1 MRELFAFG
9 KRCGN
14 IKNTLCNKIL
24 HSVFFFVVKNAE
36 IRARQGKD
44 GAPDGSV
51 QNVRDRAAT
60 KYCDVCS
67 LLLRKTKQDARKTR
81 RAVFF

>member
-9 KRCGN
+9 KHCGN

-36 IRARQGKD
+36 IRAKQGKD

-51 QNVRDRAAT
+51 QNVRDRGE
-60 KYCDVCS
+60 
-67 LLLRKTKQDARKTR
+67 
-81 RAVFF
+81 AVFDAVLRRRFFV